1 MTFTVPRKGVCE
13 AMVLNDKD
21 LEAIKKIELDMLR
34 AFIGICNRLNIEYY
48 LLGGT
53 MLGAVRHHGF
63 IPWDDDIDVGIFR
76 DDYELF
82 ISKAQSYLP
91 DYYFLQNIYT
101 DPECMINFTKIR
113 DSRTT
118 FIETSTKSKK
128 MNHGVYIDIF
138 PLDFYPDDENDRASI
153 RKKKRIISRRLYKE
167 YTLPKELKSG
177 FAKELIKNVEGILL
191 SMKYPRSIDA
201 LLENERLN
209 KAFSKGKYI
218 ANYCGAWGQKEIVPK
233 EWYGKGEKA
242 VFEGIEVCIPQR
254 FDKWL
259 SQVYGDYMKLPPVE
273 KRKSHHY
280 TEVVDLQKPYTEYTN
295 RNHS

>member
-1 MTFTVPRKGVCE
+1 MI
-13 AMVLNDKD
+13 LDNKD
-21 LEAIKKIELDMLR
+21 LEKIKKIELEMLC
-34 AFIGICNRLNIEYY
+34 AFIETCDLLNIKYY

-91 DYYFLQNIYT
+91 SYYFLQNIFT

-138 PLDFYPDDENDRASI
+138 PLDYYPDDENDRSI
-153 RKKKRIISRRLYKE
+153 IRRKKRTISRRLYKE

-177 FAKELIKNVEGILL
+177 FIKELIKQAEGILL
-191 SMKYPRSIDA
+191 SVKYPRSIDA
-201 LLENERLN
+201 LLENEKLN
-209 KAFSKGKYI
+209 KAFNRGEYI
-218 ANYCGAWGQKEIVPK
+218 ANYCGSWGQKEIVPK
-233 EWYGKGEKA
+233 EWYGEGTKA
-242 VFEGIEVCIPQR
+242 IFEGIKVRIPKH

-273 KRKSHHY
+273 KRNSHHY
-280 TEVVDLQKPYTEYTN
+280 TEVVDLHKPYTEYTN
-295 RNHS
+295 GNQS

>member
-1 MTFTVPRKGVCE
+1 
-13 AMVLNDKD
+13 MVLNNKD
-21 LEAIKKIELDMLR
+21 LETIKKIELDMLC
-34 AFIGICNRLNIEYY
+34 AFIEICNRLSIRYY

-91 DYYFLQNIYT
+91 NYYFLQNIYT

-138 PLDFYPDDENDRASI
+138 PLDFYPDDENDKIGRAH
-153 RKKKRIISRRLYKE
+153 
-167 YTLPKELKSG
+167 
-177 FAKELIKNVEGILL
+177 V
-191 SMKYPRSIDA
+191 
-201 LLENERLN
+201 
-209 KAFSKGKYI
+209 
-218 ANYCGAWGQKEIVPK
+218 
-233 EWYGKGEKA
+233 
-242 VFEGIEVCIPQR
+242 
-254 FDKWL
+254 
-259 SQVYGDYMKLPPVE
+259 
-273 KRKSHHY
+273 
-280 TEVVDLQKPYTEYTN
+280 
-295 RNHS
+295 